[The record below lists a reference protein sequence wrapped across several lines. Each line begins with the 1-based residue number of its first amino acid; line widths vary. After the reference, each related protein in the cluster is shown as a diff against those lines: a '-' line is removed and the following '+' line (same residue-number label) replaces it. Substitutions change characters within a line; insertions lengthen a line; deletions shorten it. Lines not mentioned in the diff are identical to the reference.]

1 VVALTLL
8 LTKQIKDMAVKKNQQ
23 RPMRNRFLMAGGEVH
38 EPKSKHGI
46 VESKGSSKSSY
57 EKLMGIIKKK

>member
-1 VVALTLL
+1 
-8 LTKQIKDMAVKKNQQ
+8 MAVKKNQQ